1 MTKMSEPSLP
11 QRPKRP
17 EFTGGTWIAKFLQR
31 MFALVPSLALTGCLA
46 FDKVELPEIPDYPPS
61 VIDDVRTAYP
71 STGIVELDFSV
82 DPAPDSLQLMVIL
95 RDPNISQELAYRVFV
110 DGQPNEQGLVVSET
124 VEPTLP
130 VHLMDRE
137 VTVEVPIA
145 RLRDTGCHRVE
156 LIVSGGF
163 DTGVDLRAPALT
175 NDFASLVWW
184 VRSSETIG
192 SNIDL
197 QACPRELVP
206 VQRNPEPL

>member
-17 EFTGGTWIAKFLQR
+17 EFMGGTWIAQFLPR

-61 VIDDVRTAYP
+61 VLDDFDTPNP
-71 STGIVELDFSV
+71 STGIVELDFSQ
-82 DPAPDSLQLMVIL
+82 PDSSEPLVLMVIL
-95 RDPNISQELAYRVFV
+95 RDPNISQELTYRVFV
-110 DGQPNEQGLVVSET
+110 DGTPSDSNMVVSET

-145 RLRDTGCHRVE
+145 PLRDSGCHRVE

-184 VRSSETIG
+184 VRSSETVG

-197 QACPRELVP
+197 QACPRALVP
-206 VQRNPEPL
+206 VQRDPEPT